1 MGARQAYDNGQ
12 EVINVEFN
20 KSDHEAPG
28 TLLREYIKEELTI
41 AVIPIDLILSVD
53 EAKLVDTE
61 GSQLVHQMNAI
72 SYIGDHFAKNM
83 ISYVVKEPEVGMT
96 EPIRRCYVF
105 QVDDDIDLDIAGQT
119 QVKEIFGTFLQC
131 FQSYQRVGRR
141 TQNSIDVPKSN
152 QRASS
157 ADRSVSKMSVSAIPI
172 KSDSRA
178 TLASSSSSGGG
189 RPPNRSSRHHSG

>member
-1 MGARQAYDNGQ
+1 MYVGTLVITKSLTSLSDSSRMSLFRECMTRVQLARQAYDNGQ

-105 QVDDDIDLDIAGQT
+105 QVDDARRIPLTSRSRTNARAAPIA
-119 QVKEIFGTFLQC
+119 
-131 FQSYQRVGRR
+131 
-141 TQNSIDVPKSN
+141 P
-152 QRASS
+152 S
-157 ADRSVSKMSVSAIPI
+157 AK
-172 KSDSRA
+172 
-178 TLASSSSSGGG
+178 
-189 RPPNRSSRHHSG
+189 